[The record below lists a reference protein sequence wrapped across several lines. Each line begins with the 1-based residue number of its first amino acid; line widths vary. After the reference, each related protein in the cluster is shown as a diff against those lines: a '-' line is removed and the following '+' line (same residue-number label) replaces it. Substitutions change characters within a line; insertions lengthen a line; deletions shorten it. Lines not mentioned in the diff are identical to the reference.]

1 MDEPEELKIPLTP
14 DERRRIEQTA
24 EFSGLDVEDWAKKV
38 LLKVLEARETREA
51 NGER

>member
-1 MDEPEELKIPLTP
+1 MDEHEELKIPLTP

-24 EFSGLDVEDWAKKV
+24 EFSGLDAEAWAKKV
-38 LLKVLEARETREA
+38 LLRILRAREKGEA